1 MQIDTCRLAA
11 LMVEPEVFTYLV
23 EKSDP
28 GQGRVHSDNPNL
40 RAQALAANC
49 MKKLQTLHNEVN
61 FVPTESAEVTD
72 YAPHFFLSIAQ
83 PAEQRDFGW
92 ISTTFQSIKTQMG
105 IFLSNFNKSGDLEND
120 LNDSVRDA
128 KFWKNFSNHQPMWY
142 VILLIL
148 FYNLFVCMQ
157 DVCLLV
163 VGSREAKYA
172 GLEHHSFA

>member
-1 MQIDTCRLAA
+1 MKEMMRLHNDA
-11 LMVEPEVFTYLV
+11 LFVP
-23 EKSDP
+23 
-28 GQGRVHSDNPNL
+28 
-40 RAQALAANC
+40 AANANI
-49 MKKLQTLHNEVN
+49 TSWAPDFFVN
-61 FVPTESAEVTD
+61 TGQAAETRD
-72 YAPHFFLSIAQ
+72 Y
-83 PAEQRDFGW
+83 GW
-92 ISTTFQSIKTQMG
+92 IATEFTHMKTEMG
-105 IFLSNFNKSGDLEND
+105 LLMSNFNKSGDLEND
-120 LNDSVRDA
+120 VNDSVRDA